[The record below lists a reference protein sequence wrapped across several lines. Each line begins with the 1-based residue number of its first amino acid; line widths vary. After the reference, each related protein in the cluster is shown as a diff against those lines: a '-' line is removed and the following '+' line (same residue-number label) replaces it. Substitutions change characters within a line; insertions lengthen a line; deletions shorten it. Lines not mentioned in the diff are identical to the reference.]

1 MKRART
7 ILVIIGLAAV
17 GAGVTAFKSWRG
29 FNNLYMPVST
39 RVTIN
44 GASRVI
50 TVAELSPYRNFA
62 TSPTQPTVNAGM
74 PLYTGVTTT
83 WVTIG
88 GIPYTYDAPS
98 GSPWPSLWVYDD
110 EDQ

>member
-7 ILVIIGLAAV
+7 ILFIIGLSAIAA
-17 GAGVTAFKSWRG
+17 GITAFKFRWG
-29 FNNLYMPVST
+29 LNNLYMTVST

-44 GASRVI
+44 GASRWI
-50 TVAELSPYRNFA
+50 TIAEMSPYRNFA

-74 PLYTGVTTT
+74 PLYTSVTLT

-88 GIPYTYDAPS
+88 GIPYTYDAPL
-98 GSPWPSLWVYDD
+98 GPPWTSVLVYDD

>member
-7 ILVIIGLAAV
+7 ILWIIVLLA
-17 GAGVTAFKSWRG
+17 VTAGITASGSLRG
-29 FNNLYMPVST
+29 LNNLYMTVST

-44 GASRVI
+44 SASRWI
-50 TVAELSPYRNFA
+50 TMADMSPYRNFA
-62 TSPTQPTVNAGM
+62 TSPTQPTVNAGR
-74 PLYTGVTTT
+74 PLYTSVTLT

-88 GIPYTYDAPS
+88 GVPYTYDAPS
-98 GSPWPSLWVYDD
+98 GLPWTSTLVYDD

>member
-7 ILVIIGLAAV
+7 ILFIIAFAAV
-17 GAGVTAFKSWRG
+17 AAGITAFNFRWG
-29 FNNLYMPVST
+29 FNNLYRQVST

-44 GASRVI
+44 GASRWI
-50 TVAELSPYRNFA
+50 TFADLSPYRNFP

-74 PLYTGVTTT
+74 PLFTSVTLT

-88 GIPYTYDAPS
+88 GVPYTYDAVS
-98 GSPWPSLWVYDD
+98 GPPWTSTLVYDD
-110 EDQ
+110 EGQ